1 MTTRAPLLWALG
13 LLLLATPVAGAAA
26 QTPAD
31 PGARRW
37 TVVRAAKWTLLV
49 AAAGFA
55 AYAVSHTSQAEEA
68 YEELGLTCA
77 REPVRCTLD
86 EGRYADPA
94 LERLY
99 DRSARHD
106 RQAQAGIIGAQA
118 ALFGSV
124 GLFIWDLR
132 NDRGPSN
139 IPYPSLG
146 HQAPRRSV
154 GVGAR
159 IAF

>member
-1 MTTRAPLLWALG
+1 MNARSLMLASFA
-13 LLLLATPVAGAAA
+13 LLLVATPASAALA
-26 QTPAD
+26 QVPAD
-31 PGARRW
+31 PGPRRW
-37 TVVRAAKWTLLV
+37 TPVRIGKWALLG

-55 AYAVSHTSQAEEA
+55 AYAVSHTSRAEDRYAALER
-68 YEELGLTCA
+68 TCTVTP
-77 REPVRCTLD
+77 ERCGVVD
-86 EGRYADPA
+86 GRYADAA

-99 DRSARHD
+99 DETARHD
-106 RQAQAGIIGAQA
+106 RQAQTGIIGAQA

-132 NDRGPSN
+132 NDRGPVN
-139 IPYPSLG
+139 IPYPS
-146 HQAPRRSV
+146 HASRAPARAI